1 MPMRDLELVPLGR
14 KRMMGSPR
22 EALRLG
28 FYSRPEPGWNLWGD
42 PEGHCPSPLP
52 PLGKGS
58 YARIL
63 LGNICLL
70 LPLGITGGSPGA
82 AGEGVYM
89 IQVGSTSCPS
99 PISCML
105 HFHSSVEMESQGTV
119 PPQRPVSMRAELH
132 ENDANDC
139 SSSLYHTPTTVLGTL
154 RA

>member
-70 LPLGITGGSPGA
+70 LPLGITGGAPGA
-82 AGEGVYM
+82 AGEGVY
-89 IQVGSTSCPS
+89 
-99 PISCML
+99 
-105 HFHSSVEMESQGTV
+105 
-119 PPQRPVSMRAELH
+119 R
-132 ENDANDC
+132 
-139 SSSLYHTPTTVLGTL
+139 
-154 RA
+154 